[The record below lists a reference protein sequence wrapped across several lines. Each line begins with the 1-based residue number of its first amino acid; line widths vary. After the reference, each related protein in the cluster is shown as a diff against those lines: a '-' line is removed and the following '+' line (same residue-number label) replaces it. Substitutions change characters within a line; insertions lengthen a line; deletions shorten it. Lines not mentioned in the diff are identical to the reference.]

1 MAEQN
6 INPVRKDSSFVVPAT
21 EKESRFSNGVKSIV
35 QHFHICGHLSEVKA
49 LARGHINDTY
59 VLTAKKDNCR
69 IRYILQRIN
78 HTVFKNPPLL
88 MENII
93 RVTEH
98 IRSRMQRVDPEQASR
113 QLTVIASDNGMGFHK
128 DDEGNFWRIYN
139 FIEDAI
145 TFNIVQ
151 SADLAYE
158 AARMFGW
165 FQKMLIDLSGPAL
178 HETICDFHNTPK
190 RLETFQ
196 QVLKEDTFNRA
207 KSAKAEI
214 DFLFANAILCD
225 VLLNL
230 QDKGEIALRITHND
244 TKLNNVML
252 DKTTKKGVCVI
263 DLDTVMPGLS
273 LYDFGDMVRTTTTS
287 ADEDERD
294 LSKVFMNLSMFEAIV
309 RGFAEQTRDFLT
321 STEKTHLAF
330 AAKLITFEQFVRF
343 LTDYLAGDIYYKIHR
358 EGHNLDRARTQAKLV
373 QSIIEQEELMNE
385 VVERILQEEKQ

>member
-1 MAEQN
+1 MTEQD
-6 INPVRKDSSFVVPAT
+6 I
-21 EKESRFSNGVKSIV
+21 KSIV
-35 QHFHICGHLSEVKA
+35 QHFRICGHLTKVRA

-59 VLTAKKDNCR
+59 VLTAKKDDYR

-78 HTVFKNPPLL
+78 HTVFKDPPSL
-88 MENII
+88 MRNII

-98 IRSRMQRVDPEQASR
+98 IRSRMQTVEPELVSR
-113 QLTVIASDNGMGFHK
+113 QLTVIASEKGEGFHK
-128 DDEGNFWRIYN
+128 DDEGNFWRMYN
-139 FIEDAI
+139 FIENAI

-165 FQKMLIDLSGPAL
+165 FQKMLIDLPGPAL
-178 HETICDFHNTPK
+178 YETICDFHNTPK
-190 RLETFQ
+190 RLEIFQ
-196 QVLKEDTFNRA
+196 QVLKEDAFNRA
-207 KSAKAEI
+207 KNAKAEI
-214 DFLFANAILCD
+214 DFLFVNAILCD

-230 QDKGEIALRITHND
+230 LNKGEIPLRITHND

-273 LYDFGDMVRTTTTS
+273 LYDFGDIVRTTTTS

-294 LSKVFMNLSMFEAIV
+294 LSKVFMDLSMFEALV
-309 RGFAEQTRDFLT
+309 RGFAEQTKDFLT
-321 STEKTHLAF
+321 SSEKKHLAF

-343 LTDYLAGDIYYKIHR
+343 LTDYLAGDIYYKIGR
-358 EGHNLDRARTQAKLV
+358 EGHNLDRTRTQAKLV
-373 QSIIEQEELMNE
+373 QSIIEQQDLMNE
-385 VVERILQEEKQ
+385 IVERIFQEEKQ